1 MPDYQKGKIYRIFS
15 PSKNLV
21 YYGSTVQTLNQRL
34 AGHVRDYKKYND
46 TNISPCQSYL
56 VLECDDYKMELI
68 EEYPCNNKQ
77 QLFKKEGEYIKTND
91 CVNKIITGRTPKE
104 YRQDNKEKISQN
116 AKEYRKDNIE
126 NLKNYDKEYYI
137 QNADKRKEYTK
148 NWLKQN
154 KDYIEQNKQKK
165 KEYDKEYRLKKKQE
179 QVNI

>member
-1 MPDYQKGKIYRIFS
+1 MPNYEKGKIYKLWS

-21 YYGSTVQTLNQRL
+21 YYGSTIQSLSQRL
-34 AGHVRDYKKYND
+34 AGHRRNNND
-46 TNISPCQSYL
+46 CMSKL

-77 QLFKKEGEYIKTND
+77 QLFKKEGEYIKNND
-91 CVNKIITGRTPKE
+91 CVNKIINGRTPKE

-148 NWLKQN
+148 NWLEKN

-179 QVNI
+179 LVNI